1 MGELREIG
9 LQQDGSFRFHIP
21 VDLKKSEDGKVW
33 IHGIASLE
41 TPDIAGET
49 VIQKGMDL
57 SYFLNRGF
65 FNDNHDKT
73 TGGKIGIPTEAK
85 TTKDGLFVK
94 GYLLD
99 TPRAQK
105 IVELAEALDNS
116 GGQRKLGF
124 SIEGKVKQRDGRIIK
139 KSWLKDVAI
148 TAEPVHPDTY
158 MNIVKSLSARIEEKG
173 YIDEEGAIRFLKENG
188 EEEVF
193 WAKLGDLVSKSV
205 SKELGQLRKSL
216 PKLKEIE
223 GEETDKALEAG
234 CQRPVKD
241 GGSALRKEQLESDL
255 HNLDIPQEE
264 EEEETKGKR
273 LTKSQ
278 AFELIKS
285 RGYTQP
291 VAERMA
297 ALLFDGDIRDFLN
310 QIQ

>member
-85 TTKDGLFVK
+85 TTKSGLFVK

-105 IVELAEALDNS
+105 IVELAQALDKS

-158 MNIVKSLSARIEEKG
+158 MNIVKSLSAQIEEKG
-173 YIDEEGAIRFLKENG
+173 YIDEEGAVRFIKENG
-188 EEEVF
+188 VEEVF
-193 WAKLGDLVSKSV
+193 WTKLGDLVSKSV
-205 SKELGQLRKSL
+205 SNELKELKKSL
-216 PKLKEIE
+216 PGQIE

-234 CQRPVKD
+234 CQRPAKD
-241 GGSALRKEQLESDL
+241 GGSALRKEDLERDL

-264 EEEETKGKR
+264 QEEETKGKR